1 MDFHKEKNKLHF
13 KHFLYDV
20 YKDLLVKYDHEK
32 QLQLTSV
39 NTKNIIQRLNDK
51 IFLSSKGDIS
61 KWNNLIDIHMPQYI
75 SKESFYEEYQNQ
87 IKNQIKNQSIP
98 FYLQNGTDDNL
109 CFHSSFP
116 KSLKNVFENYIEK
129 DMTSYDYN
137 YDTTFMNIFS
147 LSSNKKDTFEYHMYV
162 QSISNE
168 INDEV
173 KKHEKVKQKEEK
185 K

>member
-1 MDFHKEKNKLHF
+1 
-13 KHFLYDV
+13 
-20 YKDLLVKYDHEK
+20 
-32 QLQLTSV
+32 
-39 NTKNIIQRLNDK
+39 
-51 IFLSSKGDIS
+51 
-61 KWNNLIDIHMPQYI
+61 MPQYI

-137 YDTTFMNIFS
+137 YDTTFMNIF
-147 LSSNKKDTFEYHMYV
+147 LYHLIKRILLNTIMYV

-168 INDEV
+168 INDEA
-173 KKHEKVKQKEEK
+173 KKHEKVKTKRKKVTFHLKNDIFLESLTIYNNENPILSACISGFYFEK
-185 K
+185 TSKGIKPYRFYHVQR